1 MSDLIRSWV
10 IWVMVVVVVVGGP
23 APASAALSAAECKE
37 ERRVGINAC
46 KPVVYGKLPTPEC
59 CERVRVSHI
68 ECVCPVITPKLA
80 ALIDVNRAVRLVEGC
95 GRRVPRHFKC
105 GRYYHPVRYEPA

>member
-10 IWVMVVVVVVGGP
+10 IWVMVVGVVVGGP

-105 GRYYHPVRYEPA
+105 GSITTP

>member
-1 MSDLIRSWV
+1 MGIIIRCSLV
-10 IWVMVVVVVVGGP
+10 FLVANVVGMWEVNMG
-23 APASAALSAAECKE
+23 ASAAGLSAAQCKE
-37 ERRVGINAC
+37 ERRIGLNEC
-46 KPVVYGKLPTPEC
+46 KPVLYGKLPSPSC

-80 ALIDVNRAVRLVEGC
+80 ALIDVNRAIRLIEGC

-105 GRYYHPVRYEPA
+105 GSITTP